1 MSKNYKR
8 QKPDYRG
15 VSLMEALDFP
25 LLFNTL
31 EFVYGNSKPHHFF
44 DECDLICKVV
54 FGMTAKQFRISRGIE
69 RGARIRPHL
78 SDKEKKILMRYKLLI

>member
-25 LLFNTL
+25 LLFDTL

-44 DECDLICKVV
+44 KYVRTV
-54 FGMTAKQFRISRGIE
+54 FFNR
-69 RGARIRPHL
+69 
-78 SDKEKKILMRYKLLI
+78 